1 MYRKVSRIVQRPPL
15 YPFPVSPTISTPT
28 QCLYTL
34 CIFSHSAY
42 LFSKLYERKLQMWQ
56 PFAPKFL
63 SHNLYKDIHLHYQT
77 LQNGMGIRF
86 LSHLQNMFKF
96 HQLSQVFSLILF
108 SFWIFFL
115 NHEGNSECD
124 LLVKCYKEGQKLS
137 SLNITLHPSPSH
149 LKRHDSIMGESRS
162 SLLLAGSVALS
173 MLLKLCF
180 CCL

>member
-34 CIFSHSAY
+34 CLFSHSAY

-96 HQLSQVFSLILF
+96 HQLSQWWPLEQKEQRILAQGHKQYLVGVSLVSFNLDPFLSFSWLWGVQA
-108 SFWIFFL
+108 SFL
-115 NHEGNSECD
+115 
-124 LLVKCYKEGQKLS
+124 
-137 SLNITLHPSPSH
+137 
-149 LKRHDSIMGESRS
+149 
-162 SLLLAGSVALS
+162 
-173 MLLKLCF
+173 
-180 CCL
+180 